1 MTRKLFLF
9 LLVLLIALLT
19 VSPAFAAKSYRAE
32 RFDAQIAIQENGS
45 VIVTETVE
53 FHFEGDPFTFAF
65 REISANH
72 TDGVTFLDASL
83 DGTRMTQGTLPGQ
96 VEVTAGDPLKVKWHF
111 PATANAAHTFV
122 VRYRVDGLIRKG
134 EADSILWRVIP
145 EKHDYTIQRSTT
157 TLTFPSKGKLLG
169 QPTLSRPFTAILTD
183 GPIKLIANDIDKND
197 DLILTAR
204 FAPDS
209 LTHVKPKWQAQNERM
224 DAAAMRAA
232 PFTLLTGLVT
242 LLLGAF
248 GLFRFARANRRE
260 LPESPA
266 ISSTAPP
273 LDVPAAVVGQLTGKA
288 NNFMG
293 SVFELAQRGVLE
305 ISEEDGFWGTKDH
318 FLMLK
323 ETNAVLQTHERGL
336 LSAIFEPGETK
347 IKMGEIASRL
357 ASRKALFDD
366 VLEQNLIQRGWRDPR
381 RRSQHTGLRALGL
394 VMLFVALGLL
404 IFSLIGISIAA
415 DNLDFAPLLGLP
427 TGLSIGM
434 LVLSL
439 VLLIYAT
446 SFSTLTPAGEEQ
458 AARWKD
464 FEQYLKQV
472 SKNTEA
478 AVSPDY
484 FERYL
489 AYAAV
494 FGLGASWANHF
505 ERLGGIP
512 LPVWFRATSGQPR
525 FSAIVAVMHT
535 SDSAGAHG
543 AGGGAG
549 GASGGG
555 SSGAG

>member
-19 VSPAFAAKSYRAE
+19 VTPVFAAKSYRAE
-32 RFDAQIAIQENGS
+32 RFDVLIAIQEDAS

-65 REISANH
+65 REITANN
-72 TDGVTFLDASL
+72 TDGITFLDASI
-83 DGTRMTQGTLPGQ
+83 DGTPMTQGTLPGQ

-134 EADSILWRVIP
+134 EADSIIWRVIP
-145 EKHDYTIQRSTT
+145 EEHDYTIQRSTT

-169 QPTLSRPFTAILTD
+169 EPTLSRPFTTILTD
-183 GPIKLIANDIDKND
+183 GPIKLTTNNLDKND

-209 LTHVKPKWQAQNERM
+209 LTHVKPKWQAQNDRM

-242 LLLGAF
+242 LLLSVF
-248 GLFRFARANRRE
+248 GLFQFARANQRE
-260 LPESPA
+260 LPDRLVL
-266 ISSTAPP
+266 SSTAPP
-273 LDVPAAVVGQLTGKA
+273 LDVPAALVGQLTGKA

-293 SVFELAQRGVLE
+293 SIFELAQRGVLE
-305 ISEEDGFWGTKDH
+305 IREEDGRWGTKNH
-318 FLMLK
+318 LLLLK
-323 ETNAVLQTHERGL
+323 ETNAVLQTHEREL
-336 LSAIFEPGETK
+336 LSAIFKPGETS
-347 IKMGEIASRL
+347 IKMSEIATRL
-357 ASRKALFDD
+357 AGRKSLFDN
-366 VLEQNLIQRGWRDPR
+366 VLEQNLLQRGWRDPR
-381 RRSQHTGLRALGL
+381 RKSQHTGLRALGL
-394 VMLFVALGLL
+394 VMLFISLVLFV
-404 IFSLIGISIAA
+404 FSLLGVSIAS

-427 TGLSIGM
+427 AGLSIGM
-434 LVLSL
+434 FLFSL
-439 VLLIYAT
+439 VLLMYAA

-472 SKNTEA
+472 SNNTEA
-478 AVSPDY
+478 AISPDY

-489 AYAAV
+489 AYAVV
-494 FGLGASWANHF
+494 FGLGASWAKRF
-505 ERLGGIP
+505 ERLGGVP
-512 LPVWFRATSGQPR
+512 LPVWFRAASEQPR
-525 FSAIVAVMHT
+525 FSAIVTMMHT
-535 SDSAGAHG
+535 SDSAVISGG
-543 AGGGAG
+543 GGGAG
-549 GASGGG
+549 AASGGG